1 MKRLILVLI
10 LFPFF
15 LGMNGD
21 RIPSK
26 DKEEFFFLFLAEDR
40 KMQIGEDITYVVKY
54 TFIKLGEVRLR
65 VINKVQIEGREYYN
79 AIANIDSY
87 SGIPFVSLHQVYES
101 KVNNHYFSDFF
112 KGIVRHSEFTTFTE
126 YKFDY
131 SKKSLSVKKGKVN
144 PFEIWTDSTTTA
156 ERMYQDG
163 LSIFY
168 YARMNTGSNKSVN
181 LPCFVNEE
189 KVYTKIN
196 FYDRISPV
204 EIESIDYPV
213 ECVYLD
219 GETDFVSVYG
229 LTGRFEGWF
238 SNDEAA
244 IPIKAHMKVIIG
256 NVTLELI
263 KWKKTGWIPPKFK
276 N

>member
-1 MKRLILVLI
+1 MKFSLILLLI
-10 LFPFF
+10 PIIF
-15 LGMNGD
+15 GMRSDGIKHEENEIISLL
-21 RIPSK
+21 IPA
-26 DKEEFFFLFLAEDR
+26 EER
-40 KMQIGEDITYVVKY
+40 KMQAGEDITYVVRY

-65 VINKVQIEGREYYN
+65 VINKVEIEGKEYYN

-87 SGIPFVSLHQVYES
+87 SGIPFVNLHQVYES
-101 KVNNHYFSDFF
+101 KVNKNSFSNFF
-112 KGIVRHSEFTTFTE
+112 KGIVKHPEFTTFTE
-126 YKFDY
+126 YNFDY
-131 SKKSLSVKKGKVN
+131 SKKVLSVKKGKVN
-144 PFEIWTDSTTTA
+144 PYEIWTDSTTSA
-156 ERMYQDG
+156 EKMYQDG

-168 YARMNTGSNKSVN
+168 YARMNTGTIKSVN

-196 FYDRISPV
+196 FYDKIMPV
-204 EIESIDYPV
+204 EIDAIDYPV
-213 ECVYLD
+213 ECVRLD

-244 IPIKAHMKVIIG
+244 IPIKANMKVIIG
-256 NVTLELI
+256 NVTLELV
-263 KWKKTGWIPPKFK
+263 KWKKTGWTPPKYK

>member
-1 MKRLILVLI
+1 MKFGIFLLLLPFIFGFSSDIEKNKEKNSFSFLIPV
-10 LFPFF
+10 
-15 LGMNGD
+15 
-21 RIPSK
+21 
-26 DKEEFFFLFLAEDR
+26 EER
-40 KMQIGEDITYVVKY
+40 KMQVGEDITYVVKY

-101 KVNNHYFSDFF
+101 KVNQNYFSNFF
-112 KGIVRHSEFTTFTE
+112 KGVVRHSEYTTFTE
-126 YKFDY
+126 YNFDY
-131 SKKSLSVKKGKVN
+131 YRKILSVKKGKVN
-144 PFEIWTDSTTTA
+144 PYEIWTDSTTTA
-156 ERMYQDG
+156 EKMYQDG

-168 YARMNTGSNKSVN
+168 YARMNTGISKNVN

-189 KVYTKIN
+189 KVFTKIN
-196 FYDRISPV
+196 FYDKIMPV
-204 EIESIDYPV
+204 EIDAISYPV
-213 ECVYLD
+213 ECVHLD

-244 IPIKAHMKVIIG
+244 IPIKANMKVIIG

-263 KWKKTGWIPPKFK
+263 KWKKTGWIPPKYK
-276 N
+276 S

>member
-1 MKRLILVLI
+1 MFLLKYLLILPLFFGGGNKESSFENKMSSFSFLI
-10 LFPFF
+10 P
-15 LGMNGD
+15 
-21 RIPSK
+21 
-26 DKEEFFFLFLAEDR
+26 AER
-40 KMQIGEDITYVVKY
+40 KMQVGEDITYLVKY

-65 VINKVQIEGREYYN
+65 VINKVVIEGKEYYN
-79 AIANIDSY
+79 TIANIDSY
-87 SGIPFVSLHQVYES
+87 SYIPFVQLHQIYES
-101 KVNNHYFSDFF
+101 KVNREYFSNFF
-112 KGIVRHSEFTTFTE
+112 KGIVKHDEYTTFTE
-126 YKFDY
+126 YNFDY
-131 SKKSLSVKKGKVN
+131 LKDKIGVKKGKVT
-144 PFEIWTDSTTTA
+144 PYEIWTDSVTSA
-156 ERMYQDG
+156 EKMYQDG

-168 YARMNTGSNKSVN
+168 YARMNTGKNKNEN

-196 FYDRISPV
+196 FYEGNMPI

-213 ECVYLD
+213 DCVHLD

-244 IPIKAHMKVIIG
+244 IPIKANMKVIIG
-256 NVTLELI
+256 KVTLELI
-263 KWKKTGWIPPKFK
+263 KWKRKGWNPPKYM

>member
-1 MKRLILVLI
+1 MKFAVYLLLLPFIFGFRNDIERTKENSSFALLI
-10 LFPFF
+10 PA
-15 LGMNGD
+15 
-21 RIPSK
+21 
-26 DKEEFFFLFLAEDR
+26 EER
-40 KMQIGEDITYVVKY
+40 KIQVGEDITYVVKY

-65 VINKVQIEGREYYN
+65 VINKVQIEGKEYYN

-101 KVNNHYFSDFF
+101 KVNQSFFSNFF
-112 KGIVRHSEFTTFTE
+112 KGVVRHSEFTTFTE
-126 YKFDY
+126 YGFDY
-131 SKKSLSVKKGKVN
+131 HRKILSVKKGKVN
-144 PFEIWTDSTTTA
+144 PYEIWTDSTTTA
-156 ERMYQDG
+156 EKMYQDG

-168 YARMNTGSNKSVN
+168 YARMNTGTNKNVS

-196 FYDRISPV
+196 FYDKVMPV
-204 EIESIDYPV
+204 EIDGISYPV
-213 ECVYLD
+213 ECTHID

-244 IPIKAHMKVIIG
+244 IPIKANMKVIIG

-263 KWKKTGWIPPKFK
+263 KWKKTGWIPPKYK
-276 N
+276 S